1 MASLD
6 VNPVINDFARTPS
19 ATSLVQPVY
28 TTRLTPEQMAEESRI
43 VTAQGLRDVAAA
55 LAAKAKTGAV
65 FGAGKARSEEEESLS
80 DSSSDGSRRSSAKRR
95 RKSRRRSRSRSPA
108 RSNSDEKAA
117 HLLRVELASVTV
129 EKEDLMLEI
138 TKLKAQLQPYSS
150 VNNELALIKSAIE
163 RLNKDTG
170 EQTIAQLEKRQNLF
184 HEEFA
189 EHKALATV
197 ASAKITYADVKNCV
211 LRVLNAEVKR
221 SALEDKKLTLTI
233 WYRKSTETTTKVFI
247 SSVLVAILSYI
258 LYWYIGSWF
267 V

>member
-1 MASLD
+1 MATLET
-6 VNPVINDFARTPS
+6 NPPVINDFVRTPS
-19 ATSLVQPVY
+19 ASSLVQAVY
-28 TTRLTPEQMAEESRI
+28 TTRVTPEQMAEQSRI
-43 VTAQGLRDVAAA
+43 ATAQGLRDVAAA
-55 LAAKAKTGAV
+55 LAAKAKNPLLP
-65 FGAGKARSEEEESLS
+65 KRHNEEDDSLS
-80 DSSSDGSRRSSAKRR
+80 DSSSTGSHRSGAKRR

-117 HLLRVELASVTV
+117 HLLRVELSSVMV
-129 EKEDLMLEI
+129 EKEDLLQEI
-138 TKLKAQLQPYSS
+138 TKLKAQLQPYSA

-163 RLNKDTG
+163 RLNKDTTDL
-170 EQTIAQLEKRQNLF
+170 TIAQLEKRQNLF

-197 ASAKITYADVKNCV
+197 ASAKIAYADVKNCV

-221 SALEDKKLTLTI
+221 SALEDKKLTITI

-258 LYWYIGSWF
+258 IYWYIGSWF
-267 V
+267 A

>member
-1 MASLD
+1 MATLD
-6 VNPVINDFARTPS
+6 ANPPVNDFARTPS

-28 TTRLTPEQMAEESRI
+28 TRRLTPEQAAEESRI
-43 VTAQGLRDVAAA
+43 ATAQGLRDVAAA
-55 LAAKAKTGAV
+55 LAARPIPPKSH
-65 FGAGKARSEEEESLS
+65 SEEEDISLS
-80 DSSSDGSRRSSAKRR
+80 DSSSEGSRRSGVKRR
-95 RKSRRRSRSRSPA
+95 RRGRRSRRNSPV
-108 RSNSDEKAA
+108 RSNSEENAV
-117 HLLRVELASVTV
+117 HLLRVQLSSVMV
-129 EKEDLMLEI
+129 EKEDLLLEI
-138 TKLKAQLQPYSS
+138 NKLKAQLQPYSS

-170 EQTIAQLEKRQNLF
+170 EQTVAQLEKRQNLF

-197 ASAKITYADVKNCV
+197 AASKIAYADVKNCV

-221 SALEDKKLTLTI
+221 SGIEDKKLTLTI

-247 SSVLVAILSYI
+247 SSVLIAFLSY
-258 LYWYIGSWF
+258 LVYWYIGTWF

>member
-1 MASLD
+1 MATLD
-6 VNPVINDFARTPS
+6 VNSPVINDFARTPS
-19 ATSLVQPVY
+19 ASSLVQPVY
-28 TTRLTPEQMAEESRI
+28 TTRLTPAQMAEESRI
-43 VTAQGLRDVAAA
+43 ATAQGLRDVAAA
-55 LAAKAKTGAV
+55 LAAKAKTAPV
-65 FGAGKARSEEEESLS
+65 FGTGKARSEEEESLS
-80 DSSSDGSRRSSAKRR
+80 DGSSDGSRRSGAKRR
-95 RKSRRRSRSRSPA
+95 RRHRSRRQSPA
-108 RSNSDEKAA
+108 RSHSDEKAA
-117 HLLRVELASVTV
+117 HLLRVELASVMV
-129 EKEDLMLEI
+129 EKEDLLLEI
-138 TKLKAQLQPYSS
+138 TKLKTQLQPYSS

-170 EQTIAQLEKRQNLF
+170 ELTIAQLEKRQNLF

-197 ASAKITYADVKNCV
+197 ASSKITYADVKLCV
-211 LRVLNAEVKR
+211 LRVINAEVKR
-221 SALEDKKLTLTI
+221 SALEDKKLMLTI

>member
-43 VTAQGLRDVAAA
+43 ATAQGLRDVAAA
-55 LAAKAKTGAV
+55 LAAKAKTAPV
-65 FGAGKARSEEEESLS
+65 FGTGKARSEDDDSHS
-80 DSSSDGSRRSSAKRR
+80 DSSSDGSRRSGAKRR
-95 RKSRRRSRSRSPA
+95 RRHRSRRNSPT

-117 HLLRVELASVTV
+117 HLLRVELASVMV
-129 EKEDLMLEI
+129 EKDDLLLEI
-138 TKLKAQLQPYSS
+138 TKLKAQLQPYNS
-150 VNNELALIKSAIE
+150 VNNELVLIKSAIE

-170 EQTIAQLEKRQNLF
+170 EQTITQLEKRQNIF
-184 HEEFA
+184 REEFA

-197 ASAKITYADVKNCV
+197 ASAKIAYPDVKNCV

-258 LYWYIGSWF
+258 LYWYIGKWL